1 MDYYGGMSGRY
12 SSADVGN
19 ELKSAGWRQ
28 EAPPGY
34 MPSLDQMSASLGRAP
49 ATRST
54 MAAPGGYSMGF
65 GGATPPPPQHS
76 GGMPYG
82 AGQYPYFPGQQMPHG
97 SPGQMHAPLMAEAG
111 VTVDTRHGAQSL
123 ISERLKGEEPN
134 YTINKVFKAPETIV
148 RERERNIRKPAIVE
162 RIIEVPKPEIVPV
175 IRPGPPVIKNEE
187 QIIEVP
193 QIVEEIRIIRVPK
206 KEIQERLIEVPKIEW
221 EEVIEYDDRIE
232 YREVCVDKIVEV
244 PEIEYVIKEIE
255 TLVPQSFIEEYF
267 VDNYKEMPMV
277 QVQEVERTENVPTTF
292 QLQQFQADPVPQ
304 PVYQPVFTPPAV
316 VVPQQQPVYQQPVY
330 QQPAFQPPAA
340 VPYPQPMVQ
349 APVYQSQAVLSDTV
363 QQSHLETQKKGHW
376 KQVWVDDGEET
387 VTVPGPPMGS
397 MSVMQGQSKAPIQQS
412 YANYS
417 ALRGSPV
424 R

>member
-1 MDYYGGMSGRY
+1 
-12 SSADVGN
+12 
-19 ELKSAGWRQ
+19 
-28 EAPPGY
+28 
-34 MPSLDQMSASLGRAP
+34 
-49 ATRST
+49 
-54 MAAPGGYSMGF
+54 
-65 GGATPPPPQHS
+65 
-76 GGMPYG
+76 
-82 AGQYPYFPGQQMPHG
+82 
-97 SPGQMHAPLMAEAG
+97 MAEAG
-111 VTVDTRHGAQSL
+111 VTVDTRKGAQSL
-123 ISERLKGEEPN
+123 ISERLKGEEPT
-134 YTINKVFKAPETIV
+134 YTVNKVFKAPETIV

-255 TLVPQSFIEEYF
+255 TLVPQSYIEEYF

-292 QLQQFQADPVPQ
+292 QLQQFKADPVPV
-304 PVYQPVFTPPAV
+304 PQPVFTPPAV
-316 VVPQQQPVYQQPVY
+316 VVPQPQPVYVPPPAVHVPPPAVHHKGTVVGTSVAVHKHVTQTVTQQPEIQMHQQIQMHHAPHHVTVQPVVHQSVAVQQPVYH
-330 QQPAFQPPAA
+330 
-340 VPYPQPMVQ
+340 
-349 APVYQSQAVLSDTV
+349 SQAVQQSI
-363 QQSHLETQKKGHW
+363 QQSHLETKKKGHW
-376 KQVWVDDGEET
+376 KQVWVDDGEES
-387 VTVPGPPMGS
+387 VVVPGPAIGAQPMGS
-397 MSVMQGQSKAPIQQS
+397 MSVMQGQSYAAPIQQS

-417 ALRGSPV
+417 AV